1 MKAII
6 LCAGKGGRLRPLTD
20 DRPKCLLA
28 FGTRTILDCCL
39 EHLSAAGISG
49 VVLVVGYRKDLVRRL
64 VADRPGPNIVFIDN
78 DDFAVTNTAY
88 SFHLALA
95 GMDDDFVL
103 INGDVLFDRGILTD
117 LIAHPSPNCVAVDTE
132 IPLDH
137 EEIKVIA
144 SNGRVE
150 RISKEL
156 DPRRSLGE
164 AIGLYKVGRRTIP
177 GLLTVYEDL
186 ERKGECRHYFEKGFE
201 RICEEAGE
209 GDRAFGLSFTRGRP
223 WVEIDTL
230 EDFAHA
236 QREIYPRICG

>member
-39 EHLSAAGISG
+39 DHLKSSG
-49 VVLVVGYRKDLVRRL
+49 VSDVTLVVGYHKDLVKSL
-64 VADRPGPNIVFIDN
+64 YADKPGWNLAFVDN
-78 DDFAVTNTAY
+78 DDFAVTNTAF
-88 SFHLALA
+88 SLHLALA

-103 INGDVLFDRGILTD
+103 INGDVLFDRGILSD
-117 LIAHPSPNCVAVDTE
+117 LIAHPSPNCVAVDAE

-144 SNGRVE
+144 SDGRVE

-164 AIGLYKVGRRTIP
+164 AIGLYKVGRRIIP
-177 GLLTVYEDL
+177 DLKAVYEDL

-201 RICEEAGE
+201 RICEEAGDD
-209 GDRAFGLSFTRGRP
+209 GRAFGLSFTRGRP